1 MSNTSSSANRGLDA
15 QRVERRSNNVI
26 GYVIV
31 ETWQGEQPG
40 ILGLPSSRALAE
52 EKLAEWQ
59 SRQALNPSREWQLA
73 EVRTVPTLSIVP
85 EQREPLPSTPWWG
98 VA

>member
-1 MSNTSSSANRGLDA
+1 MSSD
-15 QRVERRSNNVI
+15 NVI

-52 EKLAEWQ
+52 EKLAEWR
-59 SRQALNPSREWQLA
+59 SRQALNPLREWQLA
-73 EVRTVPTLSIVP
+73 EIRTATELSFVPALP
-85 EQREPLPSTPWWG
+85 EPLPIMRNLPDTPWWG